1 MHGAGKIIPYR
12 RGRVIRPFLLT
23 KKKNFKMWA
32 ELNGVPWIEDDSNLD
47 TCYTRNY
54 IRHELMPHALKVN
67 PGLHKVVAKKVNME
81 YEKES
86 LDIR

>member
-1 MHGAGKIIPYR
+1 
-12 RGRVIRPFLLT
+12 
-23 KKKNFKMWA
+23 MWA

-67 PGLHKVVAKKVNME
+67 PGLHKVVAKKVNTE